1 MEHWP
6 ADERHKS
13 LPVKKQA
20 RGKGNKKLQV
30 YDAQYWNHPSLDY
43 GTFGGATLMSSD
55 GRLAWT
61 TVVDTSNTRRVTP
74 VGAGRCIF
82 PATRPVNP
90 TPSRL
95 AQWRRIEEGLNFV
108 RTCFPDAD
116 FPVELIKAEFQSD
129 ERQNRELKVYNPLR
143 GNLISI
149 VPSSS
154 TPQTSLILFPV
165 GETSN
170 ELNISIISGTNSD
183 STFHAPG
190 HAASKFETP
199 ILQISTPNASNSP
212 LKRGTNPVLVRTLSA
227 TSLLSI
233 ELADESTDFKA
244 TREVDIL
251 SDDTGGKSVVDA
263 AFSPHDSDIIAVNT
277 SGALY
282 NCSIYQGAKAV
293 RRIWLNQVRFE
304 NAHGDKFWRLCPSN
318 QGYFLASSSCIQH
331 LDFRS
336 SQPTVDLF
344 STDQLGSVVTS
355 FDWSER
361 EHLLTISTTSE
372 LLWLDN
378 RYPKKTLLSFKHN
391 RAHDRS
397 LSVRA
402 EQLDSGPLTFLSSLK
417 NGLITIYDVSRE
429 NDNLIHSHSVPTFLP
444 HDGDMG
450 ASESESAFFV
460 QPDRC
465 TFSLLRLSGQG
476 SLHCQ
481 DFAVYRNGMD
491 VLPRRTSGTSCEWSA
506 DVQKLAQRA
515 KELQPQYGPLSARH
529 FSELNLRT
537 AYQKIFVTG
546 GATEQAASEGELAV
560 MTDKLSQF
568 WEGANNS
575 DKTMLTLYDVC
586 LDADEE
592 PDEASRADFF
602 AGGIINSNHG
612 YKTLVRNELPV
623 QEIASGAAWSCDFK
637 PFLRRMG
644 LGRVDHLQE
653 MHGAL
658 EAFNL
663 SYSNDVLGLFAQQE
677 EESREQLI
685 LDLALSSMVFSARP
699 VFIPAAP
706 IQVDDVES
714 MSLAAKSLTLDDELP
729 EIQFGYLRPYPKL
742 CINHYPDASRD
753 KDAVAGLAQD
763 VGFSSPLG
771 VRLLLREWEVGTD
784 VESYTYHDPYNTEGD
799 DPIAPSREQAHHT
812 APVAT
817 QTTTTTSQRP
827 PPIVA
832 GFEPRPPSIHVAQNR
847 WGRFGT
853 QPQGFTLQTTDTQYE
868 NYHEPSQP
876 SQELMTST
884 QVLPGPYGG
893 RNAPNKKLVKKRLG
907 GF

>member
-6 ADERHKS
+6 ADERHKA

-20 RGKGNKKLQV
+20 RGRGNKKLQLH
-30 YDAQYWNHPSLDY
+30 DGQYWNCPSLDY
-43 GTFGGATLMSSD
+43 GTFGSATLVSSD
-55 GRLAWT
+55 GRLAWA
-61 TVVDTSNTRRVTP
+61 TVVDTSNARRVTP
-74 VGAGRCIF
+74 VDAGHCIF

-90 TPSRL
+90 MPSGL

-116 FPVELIKAEFQSD
+116 FPAELIKADFQSD
-129 ERQNRELKVYNPLR
+129 ERQNRELKVYDPLR

-154 TPQTSLILFPV
+154 TPQTSLILFPM

-170 ELNISIISGTNSD
+170 ELNVSFISATNSD

-199 ILQISTPNASNSP
+199 ILQISTPNTSNSP

-233 ELADESTDFKA
+233 ELADEGTDFKA

-251 SDDTGGKSVVDA
+251 SDDAGGKNVVDA
-263 AFSPHDSDIIAVNT
+263 AFSPHESDIIVVNT

-293 RRIWLNQVRFE
+293 RRIGVNQVRFE
-304 NAHGDKFWRLCPSN
+304 STNGDQFWRLRPSD

-331 LDFRS
+331 LDFRA

-361 EHLLTISTTSE
+361 KHLLTISTTSE

-378 RYPKKTLLSFKHN
+378 RYPKKMLLSFKHN
-391 RAHDRS
+391 RARDRS
-397 LSVRA
+397 LNVRA
-402 EQLDSGPLTFLSSLK
+402 VQLDSGPLTFLSSLK
-417 NGLITIYDVSRE
+417 NELITIYDVSQG
-429 NDNLIHSHSVPTFLP
+429 NDNLIHCHSAPTSLP

-450 ASESESAFFV
+450 ASESESTFFV
-460 QPDRC
+460 QPDRS

-481 DFAVYRNGMD
+481 DFAVYHNGMD
-491 VLPRRTSGTSCEWSA
+491 ALPRQTSGTSHEWSA

-546 GATEQAASEGELAV
+546 SVTEQAASECELAV
-560 MTDKLSQF
+560 ITEKLSQF
-568 WEGANNS
+568 WERTNNS
-575 DKTMLTLYDVC
+575 DKAMLTLYDVC
-586 LDADEE
+586 LSAEEE

-623 QEIASGAAWSCDFK
+623 QDITSGAAWSCDLK
-637 PFLRRMG
+637 PFLHRIG
-644 LGRVDHLQE
+644 LGRVDHWQE
-653 MHGAL
+653 MHSAL
-658 EAFNL
+658 EAFSL
-663 SYSNDVLGLFAQQE
+663 SYSNDVPGSFVQQE

-685 LDLALSSMVFSARP
+685 LDLALSSMAFSSQP
-699 VFIPAAP
+699 VSMPTAP

-742 CINHYPDASRD
+742 CIDHYPDASKD
-753 KDAVAGLAQD
+753 KDAVAEPAQD
-763 VGFSSPLG
+763 VNFSSPLG

-799 DPIAPSREQAHHT
+799 GSIAPPRERTLPT

-827 PPIVA
+827 PLIVV
-832 GFEPRPPSIHVAQNR
+832 GFEPRPPPIHTAQNH
-847 WGRFGT
+847 WGRSGT
-853 QPQGFTLQTTDTQYE
+853 QPQGFTTNIHE
-868 NYHEPSQP
+868 NYPEPSQP

-893 RNAPNKKLVKKRLG
+893 RNVPNKKLVKKRLG